1 MVTLGF
7 NAFFNLYILCVCAL
21 KTWRSYV
28 GYLPSELPTSLTNTV
43 NCSPPMR
50 PSHASAMCRAFWVSV
65 SKCWCSGALGIQDI
79 VNFLYQAGITI
90 INNLGEMINFQPY
103 IKCQVGIISHLSE
116 PTDRGSSNLKHGYSA
131 TSTAWYPPHLK
142 VYIGMNASS
151 AWIQQASRVALVSSI
166 CCKRMLNVHTTT
178 KEEIQLQAGK

>member
-1 MVTLGF
+1 MHRQCAGPSGLVFQSAGVLELWVYKTLSISSTK
-7 NAFFNLYILCVCAL
+7 LL
-21 KTWRSYV
+21 
-28 GYLPSELPTSLTNTV
+28 
-43 NCSPPMR
+43 
-50 PSHASAMCRAFWVSV
+50 
-65 SKCWCSGALGIQDI
+65 
-79 VNFLYQAGITI
+79 GITI

-131 TSTAWYPPHLK
+131 TSSAWYPPHLK
-142 VYIGMNASS
+142 VYVGMNASS